1 MVSDTGRAAHMGGF
15 LTMKFRTY
23 GSVFNRNSGKWVAF
37 SDFLSHPK
45 KFE

>member
-1 MVSDTGRAAHMGGF
+1 MVSDTGRAAQMGGF
-15 LTMKFRTY
+15 LSMKFRTH

-37 SDFLSHPK
+37 FECLSHPK